1 MQQKKRNEIADSKL
15 KKIQEAYD
23 HAIEKHPVFDEGKG
37 LYHGVSTLVEE
48 VGEVAMALN
57 DGNRDHAVDELY
69 QVIAVC
75 LRFVDY
81 LDKITS
87 RN

>member
-1 MQQKKRNEIADSKL
+1 MQQEKRNEIAESTL

-23 HAIEKHPVFDEGKG
+23 HAIQKHPVFDEGKG

-57 DGNRDHAVDELY
+57 DGDRNHAVDEIY

-75 LRFVDY
+75 LR
-81 LDKITS
+81 LINKIE
-87 RN
+87 R

>member
-1 MQQKKRNEIADSKL
+1 MQQEKRNKIAESTL

-23 HAIEKHPVFDEGKG
+23 HAIQKHPVFDEGKG

-57 DGNRDHAVDELY
+57 DGDRNHAVDEIY

-75 LRFVDY
+75 LR
-81 LDKITS
+81 LINKIE
-87 RN
+87 R

>member
-1 MQQKKRNEIADSKL
+1 MQQEKRNKIAESTL

-57 DGNRDHAVDELY
+57 DGDRNHAVDEIY

-75 LRFVDY
+75 LR
-81 LDKITS
+81 LINKIE
-87 RN
+87 R

>member
-1 MQQKKRNEIADSKL
+1 MQQEKRNEIAESTL

-23 HAIEKHPVFDEGKG
+23 QAIQKHPVFDEGKG
-37 LYHGVSTLVEE
+37 VFQGVSVLVEE

-57 DGNRDHAVDELY
+57 DGNRDHAVAELY

-81 LDKITS
+81 LDNS